1 VYRPARS
8 RSLNPSEIIRWS
20 LLAGLAVVGYLLIR
34 AWSADHTEVIPVSEQ
49 RAPLPST
56 ERFVEPAKPSK
67 GTGEPD
73 FPDSS
78 MVRRDRSETTSVTSS
93 IAEQLVHVVT
103 PLQHVWIDPVGGDIV
118 GLQLP
123 KYAVSLEQP
132 DVPLKLL
139 DRSEDSTY
147 VAQSGLLVRDG
158 PNGRNEGRR
167 EFRTDRYSY
176 RVREGQRPV
185 EVVLHYD
192 QDGVSI
198 RKIYRFR
205 PDEYLIDV
213 VYEIENRGTTD
224 FFGALWV
231 QLTRDGKKANTASAS
246 NWGPR
251 SFLGVAL
258 TTDETN
264 YEKMT
269 FEDLDDDV
277 LQESKEG
284 GWIAIIQRYF
294 LAAWVS
300 GVGQR
305 NQYFAQPTS
314 SGLYRAGFVGPEITI
329 PRNAVRT
336 FEAQLYAGPK
346 NQKKLGAIATHL
358 ERTLDYGWVWFL
370 SEPLFLFV
378 DWVFGLVGNWGLA
391 IILMTIVVKIGL
403 FPLMARSY
411 KSMAKM
417 RKVAPQLKRLQ
428 ERYADDKQKLSQEMM
443 GLYKKEGANPLG
455 GCLPMLLQM
464 PVFFALYWVLYESV
478 ELRHAPFI
486 GWIVDLSAKDP
497 LFVLPILMGASQYGM
512 QMMNPPMPDPMQQ
525 QMMKIMP
532 LFFCVIM
539 AFFPAGLVLYW
550 VVNNLFSF
558 AQQFY
563 AHRKYGTPG
572 GAPA

>member
-1 VYRPARS
+1 M
-8 RSLNPSEIIRWS
+8 

-34 AWSADHTEVIPVSEQ
+34 AWSADHPQVVPVSEQ
-49 RAPLPST
+49 RAPLPDT
-56 ERFVEPAKPSK
+56 ERFVVPEMPSK
-67 GTGEPD
+67 DEGD
-73 FPDSS
+73 RDIPDSS
-78 MVRRDRSETTSVTSS
+78 LVRSDRSVTTTATTS
-93 IAEQLVHVVT
+93 IPERLIHVVT
-103 PLQHVWIDPVGGDIV
+103 PLQHVWIDPVGGDIA

-123 KYAVSLEQP
+123 KFAVSLEQP

-147 VAQSGLLVRDG
+147 VAQSGLLGRDG
-158 PNGRNEGRR
+158 PDGRNEGRPK
-167 EFRTDRYSY
+167 FRTDRYSY
-176 RVREGQRPV
+176 VLREGQRPI
-185 EVVLHYD
+185 EVVLHHD
-192 QDGVSI
+192 QGGVSI

-213 VYEIENRGTTD
+213 VYEIDNRSND
-224 FFGALWV
+224 EFVSALWV
-231 QLTRDGKKANTASAS
+231 QLKRDGKRANTQTAS

-264 YEKMT
+264 YEKRD
-269 FEDLDDDV
+269 FEDLDDER
-277 LQESKEG
+277 LRENKEG

-300 GVGQR
+300 QTDKQNR
-305 NQYFAQPTS
+305 YFAEPMG
-314 SGLYRAGFVGPEITI
+314 SGMYRAGFVGPEIGI
-329 PRNAVRT
+329 APNAFGT
-336 FEAQLYAGPK
+336 YEAQLYAGPK
-346 NQKKLGAIATHL
+346 NQRKLGAIATHL
-358 ERTLDYGWVWFL
+358 DRTLDYGWLWFL

-378 DWVFGLVGNWGLA
+378 DWIFGLVGNWGLA
-391 IILMTIVVKIGL
+391 IILLTIVVKIAL

-455 GCLPMLLQM
+455 GCLPMLMQM

-486 GWIVDLSAKDP
+486 GWINDLSAMDP

-525 QMMKIMP
+525 QMMRIMP

-563 AHRKYGTPG
+563 ATRKYGTARG
-572 GAPA
+572 SFGSSGTT

>member
-1 VYRPARS
+1 M
-8 RSLNPSEIIRWS
+8 NPSEIIRWS

-34 AWSADHTEVIPVSEQ
+34 AWTADHAEVMPLSEQ
-49 RAPLPST
+49 RAPLPNA
-56 ERFVEPAKPSK
+56 ERFVAPEIAPEDV
-67 GTGEPD
+67 GDTD
-73 FPDSS
+73 VPDSNLVS
-78 MVRRDRSETTSVTSS
+78 RDRSAPTAAAAL
-93 IAEQLVHVVT
+93 IAERLIHVET
-103 PLQHVWIDPVGGDIV
+103 PLQHVWIDPVGGDIA

-123 KYAVSLEQP
+123 KYGVSLEQP
-132 DVPLKLL
+132 EVPLTLL
-139 DRSEDSTY
+139 DRSMESTY
-147 VAQSGLLVRDG
+147 VAQSGLLGRDG
-158 PNGRNEGRR
+158 PDGRNEGRPK
-167 EFRTDRYSY
+167 FRTDRYSY
-176 RVREGQRPV
+176 VLREGQRPM
-185 EVVLHYD
+185 EVVLHYE
-192 QDGVSI
+192 QGETTI

-205 PDEYLIDV
+205 PDEYLIDL
-213 VYEIENRGTTD
+213 VYEIDNRSNDD
-224 FFGALWV
+224 FVSALWV
-231 QLTRDGKKANTASAS
+231 QLKRDGKTANTQTAS

-269 FEDLDDDV
+269 FEDLDDDS
-277 LQESKEG
+277 LRESKEG

-300 GVGQR
+300 QTDR
-305 NQYFAQPTS
+305 QNRYFAEPMG
-314 SGLYRAGFVGPEITI
+314 SGLYRAGFVGPELTI

-336 FEAQLYAGPK
+336 LEAQLYAGPK
-346 NQKKLGAIATHL
+346 NQKQLGSIATHL
-358 ERTLDYGWVWFL
+358 DRTLDYGWFWFL

-391 IILMTIVVKIGL
+391 IILLTIVVKLAL

-417 RKVAPQLKRLQ
+417 RMVAPQLKRLQ

-455 GCLPMLLQM
+455 GCLPMLMQM

-478 ELRHAPFI
+478 ELRHAPFFL
-486 GWIVDLSAKDP
+486 WIVDLSAMDP
-497 LFVLPILMGASQYGM
+497 YFVLPILMGASQYGM

-550 VVNNLFSF
+550 VVNNLFSV

-563 AHRKYGTPG
+563 NHRKYGTAAG
-572 GAPA
+572 SFGSSGRA

>member
-1 VYRPARS
+1 M
-8 RSLNPSEIIRWS
+8 NPSEIIRWV

-34 AWSADHTEVIPVSEQ
+34 AWSADHPQVVPVSEQ
-49 RAPLPST
+49 RAPLPDT
-56 ERFVEPAKPSK
+56 ERFVVPEMPSK
-67 GTGEPD
+67 DEGDTD
-73 FPDSS
+73 IPDSS
-78 MVRRDRSETTSVTSS
+78 LVRSDRSVTTTATTS
-93 IAEQLVHVVT
+93 IPEQLIHVVT
-103 PLQHVWIDPVGGDIV
+103 PLQHVWIDPVGGDIA

-123 KYAVSLEQP
+123 KFAVSLEQP

-147 VAQSGLLVRDG
+147 VAQSGLLGRDG
-158 PNGRNEGRR
+158 PDGRNEGRPK
-167 EFRTDRYSY
+167 FRTDRYSY
-176 RVREGQRPV
+176 VLREGQRPI
-185 EVVLHYD
+185 EVVLHHD
-192 QDGVSI
+192 QGGVSI

-213 VYEIENRGTTD
+213 VYEIDNRSND
-224 FFGALWV
+224 EFVSALWV
-231 QLTRDGKKANTASAS
+231 QLKRDGKRANTQTAS

-264 YEKMT
+264 YEKQD
-269 FEDLDDDV
+269 FEDLDDER
-277 LQESKEG
+277 LRENKEG

-300 GVGQR
+300 PTDKQNR
-305 NQYFAQPTS
+305 YFAEPMG
-314 SGLYRAGFVGPEITI
+314 SGMYRAGFVGPEIGI
-329 PRNAVRT
+329 APNAFGT
-336 FEAQLYAGPK
+336 YEAQLYAGPK
-346 NQKKLGAIATHL
+346 NQRKLGAIATHL
-358 ERTLDYGWVWFL
+358 DRTLDYGWLWFL

-378 DWVFGLVGNWGLA
+378 DWIFGLVGNWGLA
-391 IILMTIVVKIGL
+391 IILLTIVVKIAL

-455 GCLPMLLQM
+455 GCLPMLMQM

-486 GWIVDLSAKDP
+486 GWINDLSAMDP

-525 QMMKIMP
+525 QMMRIMP

-563 AHRKYGTPG
+563 ATRKYGTARG
-572 GAPA
+572 SFGSSGTT

>member
-1 VYRPARS
+1 M
-8 RSLNPSEIIRWS
+8 NPSEIIRWV

-34 AWSADHTEVIPVSEQ
+34 AWSADHPQAVPVSEQ
-49 RAPLPST
+49 RAPLPDT
-56 ERFVEPAKPSK
+56 ERFVVPEMPSK
-67 GTGEPD
+67 DEGD
-73 FPDSS
+73 RDIPDSS
-78 MVRRDRSETTSVTSS
+78 LVRSDRSVTTTATTS
-93 IAEQLVHVVT
+93 IPERLIHVVT
-103 PLQHVWIDPVGGDIV
+103 PLQHVWIDPVGGDIA

-123 KYAVSLEQP
+123 KFAVSLEQP

-147 VAQSGLLVRDG
+147 VAQSGLLGRDG
-158 PNGRNEGRR
+158 PDGRNEGRPK
-167 EFRTDRYSY
+167 FRADRYSY
-176 RVREGQRPV
+176 VLREGQRPI
-185 EVVLHYD
+185 EVVLHHD
-192 QDGVSI
+192 QGGVSI

-213 VYEIENRGTTD
+213 VYEIDNRSND
-224 FFGALWV
+224 EFVSALWV
-231 QLTRDGKKANTASAS
+231 QLKRDGKRANTQTAS

-264 YEKMT
+264 YEKQD
-269 FEDLDDDV
+269 FEDLDDER
-277 LQESKEG
+277 LRENKEG

-300 GVGQR
+300 QTDKQNR
-305 NQYFAQPTS
+305 YFAEPMG
-314 SGLYRAGFVGPEITI
+314 SGMYRAGFVGPEIGI
-329 PRNAVRT
+329 APNAFGT
-336 FEAQLYAGPK
+336 YEAQLYAGPK
-346 NQKKLGAIATHL
+346 NQRKLGAIATHL
-358 ERTLDYGWVWFL
+358 DRTLDYGWLWFL

-378 DWVFGLVGNWGLA
+378 DWIFGLVGNWGLA
-391 IILMTIVVKIGL
+391 IILLTIVVKIAL

-455 GCLPMLLQM
+455 GCLPMLMQM

-486 GWIVDLSAKDP
+486 GWINDLSAMDP

-525 QMMKIMP
+525 QMMRIMP

-563 AHRKYGTPG
+563 ATRKYGTARG
-572 GAPA
+572 SFGSSGTT

>member
-1 VYRPARS
+1 
-8 RSLNPSEIIRWS
+8 
-20 LLAGLAVVGYLLIR
+20 
-34 AWSADHTEVIPVSEQ
+34 
-49 RAPLPST
+49 
-56 ERFVEPAKPSK
+56 
-67 GTGEPD
+67 
-73 FPDSS
+73 
-78 MVRRDRSETTSVTSS
+78 M
-93 IAEQLVHVVT
+93 
-103 PLQHVWIDPVGGDIV
+103 
-118 GLQLP
+118 
-123 KYAVSLEQP
+123 
-132 DVPLKLL
+132 
-139 DRSEDSTY
+139 
-147 VAQSGLLVRDG
+147 
-158 PNGRNEGRR
+158 
-167 EFRTDRYSY
+167 
-176 RVREGQRPV
+176 
-185 EVVLHYD
+185 EVVLHYE
-192 QDGVSI
+192 QGETTI

-205 PDEYLIDV
+205 PDEYLIDL
-213 VYEIENRGTTD
+213 VYEIDNRSNDD
-224 FFGALWV
+224 FVSALWV
-231 QLTRDGKKANTASAS
+231 QLKRDGKTANTQTAS

-269 FEDLDDDV
+269 FEDLDDDS
-277 LQESKEG
+277 LRESKEG

-300 GVGQR
+300 QTDR
-305 NQYFAQPTS
+305 QNRYFAEPMG

-336 FEAQLYAGPK
+336 LEAQLYAGPK
-346 NQKKLGAIATHL
+346 NQKQLGSIATHL
-358 ERTLDYGWVWFL
+358 DRTLDYGWFWFL

-391 IILMTIVVKIGL
+391 IILLTIVVKLAL

-417 RKVAPQLKRLQ
+417 RMVAPQLKRLQ

-455 GCLPMLLQM
+455 GCLPMLMQM

-478 ELRHAPFI
+478 ELRHAPFFL
-486 GWIVDLSAKDP
+486 WIVDLSAMDP
-497 LFVLPILMGASQYGM
+497 YFVLPILMGASQYGM

-550 VVNNLFSF
+550 VVNNLFSV

-563 AHRKYGTPG
+563 NHRKYGTAAG
-572 GAPA
+572 SFGSSGRA

>member
-1 VYRPARS
+1 M
-8 RSLNPSEIIRWS
+8 NPSEIIRWV

-34 AWSADHTEVIPVSEQ
+34 AWSADHPQVVPVSEQ
-49 RAPLPST
+49 RAPLPDT
-56 ERFVEPAKPSK
+56 ERFVVPEMPSK
-67 GTGEPD
+67 DEGDTD
-73 FPDSS
+73 IPDSS
-78 MVRRDRSETTSVTSS
+78 LVRSDRSVTTTATTS
-93 IAEQLVHVVT
+93 IPERLIHVVT
-103 PLQHVWIDPVGGDIV
+103 PLQHVWIDPVGGDIA

-123 KYAVSLEQP
+123 KFAVSLEQP

-147 VAQSGLLVRDG
+147 VAQSGLLGRDG
-158 PNGRNEGRR
+158 PDGRNEGRPK
-167 EFRTDRYSY
+167 FRTDRYSY
-176 RVREGQRPV
+176 VLREGQRPI
-185 EVVLHYD
+185 EVVLHHD
-192 QDGVSI
+192 QGGVSI

-213 VYEIENRGTTD
+213 VYEIDNRSND
-224 FFGALWV
+224 EFVSALWV
-231 QLTRDGKKANTASAS
+231 QLKRDGKRANTQTAS

-264 YEKMT
+264 YEKQD
-269 FEDLDDDV
+269 FEDLDDER
-277 LQESKEG
+277 LRENKEG

-300 GVGQR
+300 QTDKQNR
-305 NQYFAQPTS
+305 YFAEPMG
-314 SGLYRAGFVGPEITI
+314 SGMYRAGFVGPEIGI
-329 PRNAVRT
+329 APNAFGT
-336 FEAQLYAGPK
+336 YEAQLYAGPK
-346 NQKKLGAIATHL
+346 NQRKLGAIATHL
-358 ERTLDYGWVWFL
+358 DRTLDYGWLWFL

-378 DWVFGLVGNWGLA
+378 DWIFGLVGNWGLA
-391 IILMTIVVKIGL
+391 IILLTIVVKIAL

-417 RKVAPQLKRLQ
+417 RMVAPQLKRLQ

-455 GCLPMLLQM
+455 GCLPMLMQM

-478 ELRHAPFI
+478 ELRHAPFFL
-486 GWIVDLSAKDP
+486 WIVDLSAMDP
-497 LFVLPILMGASQYGM
+497 YFVLPILMGASQYGM

-550 VVNNLFSF
+550 VVNNLFSV

-563 AHRKYGTPG
+563 NHRKYGTAAG
-572 GAPA
+572 SFGSSGRA

>member
-1 VYRPARS
+1 M
-8 RSLNPSEIIRWS
+8 NPSEIIRWS
-20 LLAGLAVVGYLLIR
+20 LLAGLAVVGYLLIQ
-34 AWSADHTEVIPVSEQ
+34 AWTADNAEVIPVSEQ
-49 RAPLPST
+49 RAPLPNT
-56 ERFVEPAKPSK
+56 ERFVAPEITP
-67 GTGEPD
+67 GESSATDVPD
-73 FPDSS
+73 ASLVKS
-78 MVRRDRSETTSVTSS
+78 DRTVTTTTRTS
-93 IAEQLVHVVT
+93 IPEQLIEVET
-103 PLQHVWIDPVGGDIV
+103 PIQHVWIDPFGGDIA

-123 KYAVSLEQP
+123 QYAVSLEQP
-132 DVPLKLL
+132 DVPLILL
-139 DRSEDSTY
+139 DRSDDSTY
-147 VAQSGLLVRDG
+147 LAQSGLLGRDG
-158 PNGRNEGRR
+158 PDARNEGRPR
-167 EFRTDRYSY
+167 FQADRYSY
-176 RVREGQRPV
+176 VVREGQRPLDV
-185 EVVLHYD
+185 ALHYE

-198 RKIYRFR
+198 RKIYRFH

-213 VYEIENRGTTD
+213 IYEIDNRSNAD
-224 FFGALWV
+224 FVAALWV
-231 QLTRDGKKANTASAS
+231 QLKRDGGKASTQSAS

-269 FEDLDDDV
+269 FEDLDDDRLREIKV
-277 LQESKEG
+277 G

-300 GVGQR
+300 QVDQR
-305 NQYFAQPTS
+305 NQYFAEPMG
-314 SGLYRAGFVGPEITI
+314 SGLYRAGFVGPEVRIA
-329 PRNAVRT
+329 RNSIGT
-336 FEAQLYAGPK
+336 YEAQLYAGPK
-346 NQKKLGAIATHL
+346 DQKKLGVIAAHL
-358 ERTLDYGWVWFL
+358 DRALDYGWFWFL

-391 IILMTIVVKIGL
+391 IILLTIVVKIAL

-478 ELRHAPFI
+478 ELRHAPFAL
-486 GWIVDLSAKDP
+486 WIVDLSAMDP
-497 LFVLPILMGASQYGM
+497 YFVLPILMGASQYGM

-563 AHRKYGTPG
+563 ATRKYGTAG
-572 GAPA
+572 GSVGSSGTT

>member
-1 VYRPARS
+1 V
-8 RSLNPSEIIRWS
+8 

-34 AWSADHTEVIPVSEQ
+34 AWSADHPQVVPVSEQ
-49 RAPLPST
+49 RAPLPDT
-56 ERFVEPAKPSK
+56 ERFVVPEMSSK
-67 GTGEPD
+67 DEGD
-73 FPDSS
+73 RDIPDSS
-78 MVRRDRSETTSVTSS
+78 LVRSDRSVTTTATTS
-93 IAEQLVHVVT
+93 IPERLIHVVT
-103 PLQHVWIDPVGGDIV
+103 PLQHVWIDPVGGDIA

-123 KYAVSLEQP
+123 KFAVSLEQP

-147 VAQSGLLVRDG
+147 VAQSGLLGRDG
-158 PNGRNEGRR
+158 PDGRNEGRPK
-167 EFRTDRYSY
+167 FRTDRYSY
-176 RVREGQRPV
+176 VLREGQRPI
-185 EVVLHYD
+185 EVVLHHD
-192 QDGVSI
+192 QGGVSI

-213 VYEIENRGTTD
+213 VYEIDNRSND
-224 FFGALWV
+224 EFVSALWV
-231 QLTRDGKKANTASAS
+231 QLKRDGKRANTQTAS

-264 YEKMT
+264 YEKQD
-269 FEDLDDDV
+269 FEDLDDER
-277 LQESKEG
+277 LRENKEG

-300 GVGQR
+300 QTDKQNR
-305 NQYFAQPTS
+305 YFAEPMG
-314 SGLYRAGFVGPEITI
+314 SGMYRAGFVGPEIGI
-329 PRNAVRT
+329 APNAFGT
-336 FEAQLYAGPK
+336 YEAQLYAGPK
-346 NQKKLGAIATHL
+346 NQRKLGAIATHL
-358 ERTLDYGWVWFL
+358 DRTLDYGWLWFL

-378 DWVFGLVGNWGLA
+378 DWIFGLVGNWGLA
-391 IILMTIVVKIGL
+391 IILLTIVVKIAL

-455 GCLPMLLQM
+455 GCLPMLMQM

-486 GWIVDLSAKDP
+486 GWINDLSAMDP

-525 QMMKIMP
+525 QMMRIMP

-563 AHRKYGTPG
+563 ATRKYGTARG
-572 GAPA
+572 SFGSSGTT

>member
-1 VYRPARS
+1 M
-8 RSLNPSEIIRWS
+8 
-20 LLAGLAVVGYLLIR
+20 VGYLLIL
-34 AWSADHTEVIPVSEQ
+34 AWTADDAQVMPVSEQ
-49 RAPLPST
+49 RAPLTSA
-56 ERFVEPAKPSK
+56 ERFVEPAKPSE
-67 GTGEPD
+67 GAGDTN

-78 MVRRDRSETTSVTSS
+78 LVRRDRSETTIVTSS
-93 IAEQLVHVVT
+93 IAEQLIHVVT
-103 PLQHVWIDPVGGDIV
+103 PIQHVWIDPVGGDIV
-118 GLQLP
+118 GLHLP

-139 DRSEDSTY
+139 DRSEGSTY

-158 PNGRNEGRR
+158 PDGRNEGRR
-167 EFRTDRYSY
+167 KFQADRYSY
-176 RVREGQRPV
+176 VVREGRRPI

-198 RKIYRFR
+198 RKIFRFR

-213 VYEIENRGTTD
+213 VYEIENRSTTD

-231 QLTRDGKKANTASAS
+231 QLTRDDNKANTASAS
-246 NWGPR
+246 NLGPR

-258 TTDETN
+258 TTDEKN

-269 FEDLDDDV
+269 FEDLDDDR

-300 GVGQR
+300 QVGQR
-305 NQYFAQPTS
+305 NEYFAQPTS

-346 NQKKLGAIATHL
+346 NQKKLGSIATHL
-358 ERTLDYGWVWFL
+358 DRTLDYGWFWFL
-370 SEPLFLFV
+370 SEPLFVFV

-391 IILMTIVVKIGL
+391 IILLTIGVKIAL

-455 GCLPMLLQM
+455 GCLPMLMQM

-478 ELRHAPFI
+478 ELRHAPFV
-486 GWIVDLSAKDP
+486 GWIVDLSAMDP
-497 LFVLPILMGASQYGM
+497 YFVLPILMGASQYGM

-525 QMMKIMP
+525 QMMRIMP

-563 AHRKYGTPG
+563 ATRKYGSGTG
-572 GAPA
+572 SFGSSGRT

>member
-1 VYRPARS
+1 M
-8 RSLNPSEIIRWS
+8 

-34 AWSADHTEVIPVSEQ
+34 AWSADHPQVVPVSEQ
-49 RAPLPST
+49 RAPLPDT
-56 ERFVEPAKPSK
+56 ERFVVPEMSSK
-67 GTGEPD
+67 DEGD
-73 FPDSS
+73 RDIPDSS
-78 MVRRDRSETTSVTSS
+78 LVRSDRSVTTTATTS
-93 IAEQLVHVVT
+93 IPERLIHVVT
-103 PLQHVWIDPVGGDIV
+103 PLQHVWIDPVGGDIA

-123 KYAVSLEQP
+123 KFAVSLEQP

-147 VAQSGLLVRDG
+147 VAQSGLLGRDG
-158 PNGRNEGRR
+158 PDGRNEGRPK
-167 EFRTDRYSY
+167 FRTDRYSY
-176 RVREGQRPV
+176 VLREGQRPI
-185 EVVLHYD
+185 EVVLHHD
-192 QDGVSI
+192 QGGVSI

-213 VYEIENRGTTD
+213 VYEIDNRSND
-224 FFGALWV
+224 EFVSALWV
-231 QLTRDGKKANTASAS
+231 QLKRDGKRANTQTAS

-264 YEKMT
+264 YEKQD
-269 FEDLDDDV
+269 FEDLDDER
-277 LQESKEG
+277 LRENKEG

-300 GVGQR
+300 QTDKQNR
-305 NQYFAQPTS
+305 YFAEPMG
-314 SGLYRAGFVGPEITI
+314 SGMYRAGFVGPEIGI
-329 PRNAVRT
+329 APNAFGT
-336 FEAQLYAGPK
+336 YEAQLYAGPK
-346 NQKKLGAIATHL
+346 NQRKLGAIATHL
-358 ERTLDYGWVWFL
+358 DRTLDYGWLWFL

-378 DWVFGLVGNWGLA
+378 DWIFGLVGNWGLA
-391 IILMTIVVKIGL
+391 IILLTIVVKIAL

-455 GCLPMLLQM
+455 GCLPMLMQM

-486 GWIVDLSAKDP
+486 GWINDLSAMDP

-525 QMMKIMP
+525 QMMRIMP

-563 AHRKYGTPG
+563 ATRKYGTARG
-572 GAPA
+572 SFGSSGTT

>member
-1 VYRPARS
+1 M
-8 RSLNPSEIIRWS
+8 NPSEIIRWV

-34 AWSADHTEVIPVSEQ
+34 AWSADHPQVVPVSEQ
-49 RAPLPST
+49 RAPLPDT
-56 ERFVEPAKPSK
+56 ERFVVPEMPSK
-67 GTGEPD
+67 DEGDGD
-73 FPDSS
+73 IPDSS
-78 MVRRDRSETTSVTSS
+78 LVRSDRSVTTTATTS
-93 IAEQLVHVVT
+93 IPERLIHVVT
-103 PLQHVWIDPVGGDIV
+103 PLQHVWIDPVGGDIA

-123 KYAVSLEQP
+123 KFAVSLEQP

-147 VAQSGLLVRDG
+147 VAQSGLLGRDG
-158 PNGRNEGRR
+158 PDGRNEGRPK
-167 EFRTDRYSY
+167 FRTDRYSY
-176 RVREGQRPV
+176 VLREGQRPI
-185 EVVLHYD
+185 EVVLHHD
-192 QDGVSI
+192 QGGVSI

-213 VYEIENRGTTD
+213 VYEIDNRSND
-224 FFGALWV
+224 EFVSALWV
-231 QLTRDGKKANTASAS
+231 QLKRDGKRANTQTAS

-264 YEKMT
+264 YEKQD
-269 FEDLDDDV
+269 FEDLDDER
-277 LQESKEG
+277 LRENKEG

-300 GVGQR
+300 QTDKQNR
-305 NQYFAQPTS
+305 YFAEPMG
-314 SGLYRAGFVGPEITI
+314 SGMYRAGFVGPEIGI
-329 PRNAVRT
+329 APNAFGT
-336 FEAQLYAGPK
+336 YEAQLYAGPK
-346 NQKKLGAIATHL
+346 NQRKLGAIATHL
-358 ERTLDYGWVWFL
+358 DRTLDYGWLWFL

-378 DWVFGLVGNWGLA
+378 DWIFGLVGNWGLA
-391 IILMTIVVKIGL
+391 IILLTIVVKIAL

-455 GCLPMLLQM
+455 GCLPMLMQM

-486 GWIVDLSAKDP
+486 GWINDLSAMDP

-525 QMMKIMP
+525 QMMRIMP

-563 AHRKYGTPG
+563 ATRKYGTARG
-572 GAPA
+572 SFGSSGTT

>member
-1 VYRPARS
+1 
-8 RSLNPSEIIRWS
+8 
-20 LLAGLAVVGYLLIR
+20 
-34 AWSADHTEVIPVSEQ
+34 
-49 RAPLPST
+49 
-56 ERFVEPAKPSK
+56 
-67 GTGEPD
+67 
-73 FPDSS
+73 
-78 MVRRDRSETTSVTSS
+78 
-93 IAEQLVHVVT
+93 
-103 PLQHVWIDPVGGDIV
+103 V

-167 EFRTDRYSY
+167 EFRTDRDSY

-300 GVGQR
+300 EVGQR

-378 DWVFGLVGNWGLA
+378 DWVFGLVGNWGIA

>member
-1 VYRPARS
+1 
-8 RSLNPSEIIRWS
+8 
-20 LLAGLAVVGYLLIR
+20 
-34 AWSADHTEVIPVSEQ
+34 VSE
-49 RAPLPST
+49 
-56 ERFVEPAKPSK
+56 
-67 GTGEPD
+67 
-73 FPDSS
+73 
-78 MVRRDRSETTSVTSS
+78 
-93 IAEQLVHVVT
+93 
-103 PLQHVWIDPVGGDIV
+103 
-118 GLQLP
+118 
-123 KYAVSLEQP
+123 
-132 DVPLKLL
+132 
-139 DRSEDSTY
+139 
-147 VAQSGLLVRDG
+147 
-158 PNGRNEGRR
+158 
-167 EFRTDRYSY
+167 
-176 RVREGQRPV
+176 
-185 EVVLHYD
+185 
-192 QDGVSI
+192 
-198 RKIYRFR
+198 
-205 PDEYLIDV
+205 
-213 VYEIENRGTTD
+213 
-224 FFGALWV
+224 
-231 QLTRDGKKANTASAS
+231 
-246 NWGPR
+246 
-251 SFLGVAL
+251 
-258 TTDETN
+258 
-264 YEKMT
+264 
-269 FEDLDDDV
+269 
-277 LQESKEG
+277 
-284 GWIAIIQRYF
+284 
-294 LAAWVS
+294 
-300 GVGQR
+300 VGQR

-378 DWVFGLVGNWGLA
+378 DWVFGLVGNWGIA

>member
-1 VYRPARS
+1 M
-8 RSLNPSEIIRWS
+8 

-34 AWSADHTEVIPVSEQ
+34 AWSADHPQVVPVSEQ
-49 RAPLPST
+49 RAPLPDT
-56 ERFVEPAKPSK
+56 ERFVVPEMPSK
-67 GTGEPD
+67 DEGDTD
-73 FPDSS
+73 IPDSS
-78 MVRRDRSETTSVTSS
+78 LVRSDRSVTTTATTS
-93 IAEQLVHVVT
+93 IPERLIHVVT
-103 PLQHVWIDPVGGDIV
+103 PLQHVWIDPVGGDIA

-123 KYAVSLEQP
+123 KFAVSLEQP

-147 VAQSGLLVRDG
+147 VAQSGLLGRDG
-158 PNGRNEGRR
+158 PDGRNEGRPK
-167 EFRTDRYSY
+167 FRTDRYSY
-176 RVREGQRPV
+176 VLREGQRPI
-185 EVVLHYD
+185 EVVLHHD
-192 QDGVSI
+192 QGGVSI

-213 VYEIENRGTTD
+213 VYEIDNRSND
-224 FFGALWV
+224 EFVSALWV
-231 QLTRDGKKANTASAS
+231 QLKRDGKRANTQTAS

-264 YEKMT
+264 YEKQD
-269 FEDLDDDV
+269 FEDLDDER
-277 LQESKEG
+277 LRENKEG

-300 GVGQR
+300 QTDKQNR
-305 NQYFAQPTS
+305 YFAEPMG
-314 SGLYRAGFVGPEITI
+314 SGMYRAGFVGPEIGI
-329 PRNAVRT
+329 APNAFGT
-336 FEAQLYAGPK
+336 YEAQLYAGPK
-346 NQKKLGAIATHL
+346 NQRKLGAIATHL
-358 ERTLDYGWVWFL
+358 DRTLDYGWLWFL

-378 DWVFGLVGNWGLA
+378 DWIFGLVGNWGLA
-391 IILMTIVVKIGL
+391 IILLTIVVKIAL

-455 GCLPMLLQM
+455 GCLPMLMQM

-486 GWIVDLSAKDP
+486 GWINDLSAMDP

-525 QMMKIMP
+525 QMMRIMP

-563 AHRKYGTPG
+563 ATRKYGTARG
-572 GAPA
+572 SFGSSGTT

>member
-1 VYRPARS
+1 M
-8 RSLNPSEIIRWS
+8 

-34 AWSADHTEVIPVSEQ
+34 AWSADHPQVVPVSEQ
-49 RAPLPST
+49 RAPLPDT
-56 ERFVEPAKPSK
+56 ERFVVPEMPSK
-67 GTGEPD
+67 DEGDTD
-73 FPDSS
+73 IPDSS
-78 MVRRDRSETTSVTSS
+78 LVRSDRSVTTTATTS
-93 IAEQLVHVVT
+93 IPERLIHVVT
-103 PLQHVWIDPVGGDIV
+103 PLQHVWIDPVGGDIA

-123 KYAVSLEQP
+123 KFAVSLEQP

-147 VAQSGLLVRDG
+147 VAQSGLLGRDG
-158 PNGRNEGRR
+158 PDGRNEGRPK
-167 EFRTDRYSY
+167 FRTDRYSY
-176 RVREGQRPV
+176 VLREGQRPI
-185 EVVLHYD
+185 EVVLHHD
-192 QDGVSI
+192 QGGVSI

-213 VYEIENRGTTD
+213 VYEIDNRSND
-224 FFGALWV
+224 EFVSALWV
-231 QLTRDGKKANTASAS
+231 QLKRDGKRANTQTAS

-264 YEKMT
+264 YEKQD
-269 FEDLDDDV
+269 FEDLDDER
-277 LQESKEG
+277 LRENKEG

-300 GVGQR
+300 QTDKQNR
-305 NQYFAQPTS
+305 YFAEPMG
-314 SGLYRAGFVGPEITI
+314 SGMYRAGFVGPEIGI
-329 PRNAVRT
+329 APNAFGT
-336 FEAQLYAGPK
+336 YEAQLYAGPK
-346 NQKKLGAIATHL
+346 NQRKLGAIATHL
-358 ERTLDYGWVWFL
+358 DRTLDYGWLWFL

-378 DWVFGLVGNWGLA
+378 DWIFGLVGNWGLA
-391 IILMTIVVKIGL
+391 IILLTIVVKIAL

-455 GCLPMLLQM
+455 GCLPMLMQM

-486 GWIVDLSAKDP
+486 GWINDLSAMDP

-525 QMMKIMP
+525 QMMRIMP

-563 AHRKYGTPG
+563 ATRKYGTATG
-572 GAPA
+572 SFGSSGTT

>member
-1 VYRPARS
+1 M
-8 RSLNPSEIIRWS
+8 NPSEIIRWV

-34 AWSADHTEVIPVSEQ
+34 AWSADHPQVVPVSEQ
-49 RAPLPST
+49 RAPLPDT
-56 ERFVEPAKPSK
+56 ERFVVPEMPSK
-67 GTGEPD
+67 DEGDTD
-73 FPDSS
+73 IPDSS
-78 MVRRDRSETTSVTSS
+78 LVRSDRSVTTTATTS
-93 IAEQLVHVVT
+93 IPERLIHVVT
-103 PLQHVWIDPVGGDIV
+103 PLQHVWIDPVGGDIA

-123 KYAVSLEQP
+123 KFAVSLEQP

-147 VAQSGLLVRDG
+147 VAQSGLLGRDG
-158 PNGRNEGRR
+158 PDGRNEGRPK
-167 EFRTDRYSY
+167 FRTDRYSY
-176 RVREGQRPV
+176 VLREGQRPI
-185 EVVLHYD
+185 EVVLHHD
-192 QDGVSI
+192 QGGVSI

-213 VYEIENRGTTD
+213 VYEIDNRSND
-224 FFGALWV
+224 EFVSALWV
-231 QLTRDGKKANTASAS
+231 QLKRDGKRANTQTAS

-264 YEKMT
+264 YEKRD
-269 FEDLDDDV
+269 FEDLDDER
-277 LQESKEG
+277 LRENKEG

-300 GVGQR
+300 QTDKQNR
-305 NQYFAQPTS
+305 YFAEPMG
-314 SGLYRAGFVGPEITI
+314 SGMYRAGFVGPEIGI
-329 PRNAVRT
+329 AANAFGT
-336 FEAQLYAGPK
+336 YEAQLYAGPK
-346 NQKKLGAIATHL
+346 NQRKLGAIATHL
-358 ERTLDYGWVWFL
+358 DRTLDYGWLWFL

-378 DWVFGLVGNWGLA
+378 DWIFGLVGNWGLA
-391 IILMTIVVKIGL
+391 IILLTIVVKIAL

-455 GCLPMLLQM
+455 GCLPMLMQM

-486 GWIVDLSAKDP
+486 GWINDLSAMDP

-525 QMMKIMP
+525 QMMRIMP

-550 VVNNLFSF
+550 VGNNLFSF

-563 AHRKYGTPG
+563 ATRKYGTARG
-572 GAPA
+572 SFGSSGTT

>member
-1 VYRPARS
+1 M
-8 RSLNPSEIIRWS
+8 NPSEIIRWV

-34 AWSADHTEVIPVSEQ
+34 AWSADHPQVVPVSEQ
-49 RAPLPST
+49 RAPLPDT
-56 ERFVEPAKPSK
+56 ERFVVPEMPSK
-67 GTGEPD
+67 DEGDTD
-73 FPDSS
+73 IPDSS
-78 MVRRDRSETTSVTSS
+78 LVRSDRPVTTTATTS
-93 IAEQLVHVVT
+93 IPERLIHVVT
-103 PLQHVWIDPVGGDIV
+103 PLQHVWIDPVGGDIA

-123 KYAVSLEQP
+123 KFAVSLEQP

-147 VAQSGLLVRDG
+147 VAQSGLLGRDG
-158 PNGRNEGRR
+158 PDGRNEGRPK
-167 EFRTDRYSY
+167 FRTDRYSY
-176 RVREGQRPV
+176 VLREGQRPI
-185 EVVLHYD
+185 EVVLHHD
-192 QDGVSI
+192 QGGVSI

-205 PDEYLIDV
+205 PDEYLIEV
-213 VYEIENRGTTD
+213 VYEIDNRSND
-224 FFGALWV
+224 EFVSALWV
-231 QLTRDGKKANTASAS
+231 QLKRDGKRANTQTAS

-264 YEKMT
+264 YEKQD
-269 FEDLDDDV
+269 FEDLDDER
-277 LQESKEG
+277 LRENKEG

-300 GVGQR
+300 QTDKQNR
-305 NQYFAQPTS
+305 YFAEPMG
-314 SGLYRAGFVGPEITI
+314 SGMYRAGFVGPEIGI
-329 PRNAVRT
+329 APNAFGT
-336 FEAQLYAGPK
+336 YEAQLYAGPK
-346 NQKKLGAIATHL
+346 NQRKLGAIATHL
-358 ERTLDYGWVWFL
+358 DRTLDYGWLWFL

-378 DWVFGLVGNWGLA
+378 DWIFGLVGNWGLA
-391 IILMTIVVKIGL
+391 IILLTIVVKIAL

-455 GCLPMLLQM
+455 GCLPMLMQM

-486 GWIVDLSAKDP
+486 GWINDLSAMDP

-525 QMMKIMP
+525 QMMRIMP

-563 AHRKYGTPG
+563 ATRKYGTARG
-572 GAPA
+572 SFGSSGTT

>member
-1 VYRPARS
+1 M
-8 RSLNPSEIIRWS
+8 NPSEIIRWV

-34 AWSADHTEVIPVSEQ
+34 AWSADHPQVVPVSEQ
-49 RAPLPST
+49 RAPLPDT
-56 ERFVEPAKPSK
+56 ERFVVPEMPSK
-67 GTGEPD
+67 DEGDTD
-73 FPDSS
+73 IPDSS
-78 MVRRDRSETTSVTSS
+78 LVRSDRSVTTTATTS
-93 IAEQLVHVVT
+93 IPERLIHVVT
-103 PLQHVWIDPVGGDIV
+103 PLQHVWIDPVGGDIA

-123 KYAVSLEQP
+123 KFAVSLEQP

-147 VAQSGLLVRDG
+147 VAQSGLLGRDG
-158 PNGRNEGRR
+158 PDGRNEGRPK
-167 EFRTDRYSY
+167 FRTDRYSY
-176 RVREGQRPV
+176 VLREGQRPI
-185 EVVLHYD
+185 EVVLHHD
-192 QDGVSI
+192 QGGVSI

-205 PDEYLIDV
+205 PDEYLIEV
-213 VYEIENRGTTD
+213 VYEIDNRSND
-224 FFGALWV
+224 EFVSALWV
-231 QLTRDGKKANTASAS
+231 QLKRDGKRANTQTAS

-264 YEKMT
+264 YEKQD
-269 FEDLDDDV
+269 FEDLDDER
-277 LQESKEG
+277 LRENKEG

-300 GVGQR
+300 QTDKQNR
-305 NQYFAQPTS
+305 YFAEPMG
-314 SGLYRAGFVGPEITI
+314 SGMYRAGFVGPEIEI
-329 PRNAVRT
+329 APNAFGT
-336 FEAQLYAGPK
+336 YEAQLYAGPK
-346 NQKKLGAIATHL
+346 NQRKLGAIATHL
-358 ERTLDYGWVWFL
+358 DRTLDYGWLWFL

-378 DWVFGLVGNWGLA
+378 DWIFGLVGNWGLA
-391 IILMTIVVKIGL
+391 IILLTIVVKIAL

-455 GCLPMLLQM
+455 GCLPMLMQM

-486 GWIVDLSAKDP
+486 GWINDLSAMDP

-525 QMMKIMP
+525 QMMRIMP

-563 AHRKYGTPG
+563 ATRKYGTARG
-572 GAPA
+572 SFGSSGTT

>member
-1 VYRPARS
+1 V
-8 RSLNPSEIIRWS
+8 

-34 AWSADHTEVIPVSEQ
+34 AWSADHPQVVPVSEQ
-49 RAPLPST
+49 RAPLPDT
-56 ERFVEPAKPSK
+56 ERFVVPEMPSK
-67 GTGEPD
+67 DEGD
-73 FPDSS
+73 RDIPDSS
-78 MVRRDRSETTSVTSS
+78 LVRSDRSVTTTATTS
-93 IAEQLVHVVT
+93 IPERLIHVVT
-103 PLQHVWIDPVGGDIV
+103 PLQHVWIDPVGGDIA

-123 KYAVSLEQP
+123 KFAVSLEQP

-147 VAQSGLLVRDG
+147 VAQSGLLGRDG
-158 PNGRNEGRR
+158 PDGRNEGRPK
-167 EFRTDRYSY
+167 FRTDRYSY
-176 RVREGQRPV
+176 VLREGQRPI
-185 EVVLHYD
+185 EVVLHHD
-192 QDGVSI
+192 QGGVSI

-213 VYEIENRGTTD
+213 VYEIDNRSND
-224 FFGALWV
+224 EFVSALWV
-231 QLTRDGKKANTASAS
+231 QLKRDGKRANTQTAS

-264 YEKMT
+264 YEKQD
-269 FEDLDDDV
+269 FEDLDDER
-277 LQESKEG
+277 LRENKEG

-300 GVGQR
+300 QTDKQNR
-305 NQYFAQPTS
+305 YFAEPMG
-314 SGLYRAGFVGPEITI
+314 SGMYRAGFVGPEIGI
-329 PRNAVRT
+329 APNAFGT
-336 FEAQLYAGPK
+336 YEAQLYAGPK
-346 NQKKLGAIATHL
+346 NQRKLGAIATHL
-358 ERTLDYGWVWFL
+358 DRTLDYGWLWFL

-378 DWVFGLVGNWGLA
+378 DWIFGLVGNWGLA
-391 IILMTIVVKIGL
+391 IILLTIVVKIAL

-455 GCLPMLLQM
+455 GCLPMLMQM

-486 GWIVDLSAKDP
+486 GWINDLSAMDP

-525 QMMKIMP
+525 QMMRIMP

-563 AHRKYGTPG
+563 ATRKYGTARG
-572 GAPA
+572 SFGSSGTT

>member
-1 VYRPARS
+1 
-8 RSLNPSEIIRWS
+8 LNPSEIIRWV

-34 AWSADHTEVIPVSEQ
+34 AWSADHPQVVPVSEQ
-49 RAPLPST
+49 RAPLPDT
-56 ERFVEPAKPSK
+56 ERFVVPEMPSK
-67 GTGEPD
+67 DEGDTD
-73 FPDSS
+73 IPDSS
-78 MVRRDRSETTSVTSS
+78 LVRSDRSVTTTATTS
-93 IAEQLVHVVT
+93 IPERLIHVVT
-103 PLQHVWIDPVGGDIV
+103 PLQHVWIDPVGGDIA

-123 KYAVSLEQP
+123 KFAVSLEQP

-147 VAQSGLLVRDG
+147 VAQSGLLGRDG
-158 PNGRNEGRR
+158 PDGRNEGRPK
-167 EFRTDRYSY
+167 FRTDRYSY
-176 RVREGQRPV
+176 VLREGQRPI
-185 EVVLHYD
+185 EVVLHHD
-192 QDGVSI
+192 QGGVSI

-213 VYEIENRGTTD
+213 VYEIDNRSND
-224 FFGALWV
+224 EFVSALWV
-231 QLTRDGKKANTASAS
+231 QLKRDGKRANTQTAS

-264 YEKMT
+264 YEKQD
-269 FEDLDDDV
+269 FEDLDDER
-277 LQESKEG
+277 LRENKEG

-300 GVGQR
+300 QTDKQNR
-305 NQYFAQPTS
+305 YFAEPMG
-314 SGLYRAGFVGPEITI
+314 SGMYRAGFVGPEIGI
-329 PRNAVRT
+329 APNAFGT
-336 FEAQLYAGPK
+336 YEAQLYAGPK
-346 NQKKLGAIATHL
+346 NQRKLGAIATHL
-358 ERTLDYGWVWFL
+358 DRTLDYGWLWFL

-378 DWVFGLVGNWGLA
+378 DWIFGLVGNWGLA
-391 IILMTIVVKIGL
+391 IILLTIVVKIAL

-455 GCLPMLLQM
+455 GCLPMLMQM

-486 GWIVDLSAKDP
+486 GWINDLSAMDP

-525 QMMKIMP
+525 QMMRIMP

-563 AHRKYGTPG
+563 ATRKYGTARG
-572 GAPA
+572 SFGSSGTT

>member
-1 VYRPARS
+1 
-8 RSLNPSEIIRWS
+8 
-20 LLAGLAVVGYLLIR
+20 
-34 AWSADHTEVIPVSEQ
+34 
-49 RAPLPST
+49 
-56 ERFVEPAKPSK
+56 
-67 GTGEPD
+67 
-73 FPDSS
+73 
-78 MVRRDRSETTSVTSS
+78 M
-93 IAEQLVHVVT
+93 
-103 PLQHVWIDPVGGDIV
+103 
-118 GLQLP
+118 QLP
-123 KYAVSLEQP
+123 QYAVSLDQP

-139 DRSEDSTY
+139 DRSDDSTY
-147 VAQSGLLVRDG
+147 LAQSGLLGRDG
-158 PNGRNEGRR
+158 PDARSEGRPR
-167 EFRTDRYSY
+167 YQADRYSY
-176 RVREGQRPV
+176 VVREGQRPMDV
-185 EVVLHYD
+185 ALHYE

-213 VYEIENRGTTD
+213 VYEIENRGSED
-224 FFGALWV
+224 FVAALWV
-231 QLTRDGKKANTASAS
+231 QLKRDGGKASTQSAS

-269 FEDLDDDV
+269 FEDLDDDRLREIKV
-277 LQESKEG
+277 G

-300 GVGQR
+300 QVDQR
-305 NQYFAQPTS
+305 NQYFAEPMG
-314 SGLYRAGFVGPEITI
+314 SGLYRAGFVGPEVRIA
-329 PRNAVRT
+329 RNST
-336 FEAQLYAGPK
+336 GTYEAQLYAGPK
-346 NQKKLGAIATHL
+346 DQKKLGLIAAHL
-358 ERTLDYGWVWFL
+358 DRALDYGWFWFL

-391 IILMTIVVKIGL
+391 IILLTIVVKIAL

-478 ELRHAPFI
+478 ELRHAPFAL
-486 GWIVDLSAKDP
+486 WIVDLSAMDP
-497 LFVLPILMGASQYGM
+497 YFVLPILMGASQYGM

-563 AHRKYGTPG
+563 ATRKYGTPG
-572 GAPA
+572 GSLASGG

>member
-1 VYRPARS
+1 M
-8 RSLNPSEIIRWS
+8 

-34 AWSADHTEVIPVSEQ
+34 AWSADHPQVVPVSEQ
-49 RAPLPST
+49 RAPLPDT
-56 ERFVEPAKPSK
+56 ERFVVPEMPSK
-67 GTGEPD
+67 DEGD
-73 FPDSS
+73 RDIPDSS
-78 MVRRDRSETTSVTSS
+78 LVRSDRSVTTTATTS
-93 IAEQLVHVVT
+93 IPERLIHVVT
-103 PLQHVWIDPVGGDIV
+103 PLQHVWIDPVGGDIA

-123 KYAVSLEQP
+123 KFAVSLEQP

-147 VAQSGLLVRDG
+147 VAQSGLLGRDG
-158 PNGRNEGRR
+158 PDGRNEGRPK
-167 EFRTDRYSY
+167 FRTDRYSY
-176 RVREGQRPV
+176 VLREGQRPI
-185 EVVLHYD
+185 EVVLHHD
-192 QDGVSI
+192 QGGVSI

-213 VYEIENRGTTD
+213 VYEIDNRSND
-224 FFGALWV
+224 EFVSALWV
-231 QLTRDGKKANTASAS
+231 QLKRDGKRANTQTAS

-264 YEKMT
+264 YEKQD
-269 FEDLDDDV
+269 FEDLDDER
-277 LQESKEG
+277 LRENKEG

-300 GVGQR
+300 QTDKQNR
-305 NQYFAQPTS
+305 YFAEPMG
-314 SGLYRAGFVGPEITI
+314 SGMYRAGFVGPEIGI
-329 PRNAVRT
+329 APNAFGT
-336 FEAQLYAGPK
+336 YEAQLYAGPK
-346 NQKKLGAIATHL
+346 NQRKLGAIATHL
-358 ERTLDYGWVWFL
+358 DRTLDYGWLWFL

-378 DWVFGLVGNWGLA
+378 DWIFGLVGNWGLA
-391 IILMTIVVKIGL
+391 IILLTIVVKIAL

-455 GCLPMLLQM
+455 GCLPMLMQM

-486 GWIVDLSAKDP
+486 GWINDLSAMDP

-525 QMMKIMP
+525 QMMRIMP

-563 AHRKYGTPG
+563 ATRKYGTARG
-572 GAPA
+572 SFGSSGTT

>member
-1 VYRPARS
+1 M
-8 RSLNPSEIIRWS
+8 NPSEIIRWV

-34 AWSADHTEVIPVSEQ
+34 AWSADHPQVVPVSEQ
-49 RAPLPST
+49 RAPLPDT
-56 ERFVEPAKPSK
+56 ERFVVPEMPSK
-67 GTGEPD
+67 DEGD
-73 FPDSS
+73 RDIPDSS
-78 MVRRDRSETTSVTSS
+78 LVRSDRSVTTTATTS
-93 IAEQLVHVVT
+93 IPERLIHVVT
-103 PLQHVWIDPVGGDIV
+103 PLQHVWIDPVGGDIA

-123 KYAVSLEQP
+123 KFAVSLEQP

-147 VAQSGLLVRDG
+147 VAQSGLLGRDG
-158 PNGRNEGRR
+158 PDGRNEGRPK
-167 EFRTDRYSY
+167 FRTDRYSY
-176 RVREGQRPV
+176 VLREGQRPI
-185 EVVLHYD
+185 EVVLHHD
-192 QDGVSI
+192 QGGVSI

-213 VYEIENRGTTD
+213 VYEIDNRSND
-224 FFGALWV
+224 EFVSALWV
-231 QLTRDGKKANTASAS
+231 QLKRDGKRANTQTAS

-264 YEKMT
+264 YEKQD
-269 FEDLDDDV
+269 FEDLDDER
-277 LQESKEG
+277 LRENKEG

-300 GVGQR
+300 QTDKQNR
-305 NQYFAQPTS
+305 YFAEPMG
-314 SGLYRAGFVGPEITI
+314 SGMYRAGFVGPEIGI
-329 PRNAVRT
+329 APNAFGT
-336 FEAQLYAGPK
+336 YEAQLYAGPK
-346 NQKKLGAIATHL
+346 NQRKLGAIATHL
-358 ERTLDYGWVWFL
+358 DRTLDYGWLWFL

-378 DWVFGLVGNWGLA
+378 DWIFGLVGNWGLA
-391 IILMTIVVKIGL
+391 IILLTIVVKIAL

-455 GCLPMLLQM
+455 GCLPMLMQM

-486 GWIVDLSAKDP
+486 GWINDLSAMDP

-525 QMMKIMP
+525 QMMRIMP

-563 AHRKYGTPG
+563 ATRKYGTARG
-572 GAPA
+572 SFGSSGTT

>member
-1 VYRPARS
+1 M
-8 RSLNPSEIIRWS
+8 

-34 AWSADHTEVIPVSEQ
+34 AWSADHPQVVPVSEQ
-49 RAPLPST
+49 RAPLPDT
-56 ERFVEPAKPSK
+56 ERFVVPEMSSK
-67 GTGEPD
+67 DEGD
-73 FPDSS
+73 RDIPDSS
-78 MVRRDRSETTSVTSS
+78 LVRSDRSVTTTATTS
-93 IAEQLVHVVT
+93 IPERLIHVVT
-103 PLQHVWIDPVGGDIV
+103 PLQHVWIDPVGGDIA

-123 KYAVSLEQP
+123 KFAVSLEQP

-147 VAQSGLLVRDG
+147 VAQSGLLGRDG
-158 PNGRNEGRR
+158 PDGRNEGRPK
-167 EFRTDRYSY
+167 FRPDRYSY
-176 RVREGQRPV
+176 VLREGQRPI
-185 EVVLHYD
+185 EVVLHHD
-192 QDGVSI
+192 QGGVSI

-213 VYEIENRGTTD
+213 VYEIDNRSND
-224 FFGALWV
+224 EFVSALWV
-231 QLTRDGKKANTASAS
+231 QLKRDGKRANTQTAS

-264 YEKMT
+264 YEKQD
-269 FEDLDDDV
+269 FEDLDDER
-277 LQESKEG
+277 LRENKEG

-300 GVGQR
+300 QTDKQNR
-305 NQYFAQPTS
+305 YFAEPMG
-314 SGLYRAGFVGPEITI
+314 SGMYRAGFVGPEIGI
-329 PRNAVRT
+329 APNAFGT
-336 FEAQLYAGPK
+336 YEAQLYAGPK
-346 NQKKLGAIATHL
+346 NQRKLGAIATHL
-358 ERTLDYGWVWFL
+358 DRTLDYGWLWFL

-378 DWVFGLVGNWGLA
+378 DWIFGLVGNWGLA
-391 IILMTIVVKIGL
+391 IILLTIVVKIAL

-455 GCLPMLLQM
+455 GCLPMLMQM

-486 GWIVDLSAKDP
+486 GWINDLSAMDP

-525 QMMKIMP
+525 QMMRIMP

-563 AHRKYGTPG
+563 ATRKYGTARG
-572 GAPA
+572 SFGSSGTT

>member
-1 VYRPARS
+1 M
-8 RSLNPSEIIRWS
+8 

-34 AWSADHTEVIPVSEQ
+34 AWSADHPQVVPVSEQ
-49 RAPLPST
+49 RAPLPDT
-56 ERFVEPAKPSK
+56 ERFVVPEMPSK
-67 GTGEPD
+67 DEGDTD
-73 FPDSS
+73 IPDSS
-78 MVRRDRSETTSVTSS
+78 LVRSDRSVTTTATTS
-93 IAEQLVHVVT
+93 IPERLIHVVT
-103 PLQHVWIDPVGGDIV
+103 PLQHVWIDPVGGDIA

-123 KYAVSLEQP
+123 KFAVSLEQP

-147 VAQSGLLVRDG
+147 VAQSGLLGRDG
-158 PNGRNEGRR
+158 PDGRNEGRPK
-167 EFRTDRYSY
+167 FRTDRYSY
-176 RVREGQRPV
+176 VLREGQRPI
-185 EVVLHYD
+185 EVVLHHD
-192 QDGVSI
+192 QGGVSI

-213 VYEIENRGTTD
+213 VYEIDNRSND
-224 FFGALWV
+224 EFVSALWV
-231 QLTRDGKKANTASAS
+231 QLKRDGKRANTQTAS

-264 YEKMT
+264 YEKQD
-269 FEDLDDDV
+269 FEDLDDER
-277 LQESKEG
+277 LRENKEG

-300 GVGQR
+300 QTDKQNR
-305 NQYFAQPTS
+305 YFAEPMG
-314 SGLYRAGFVGPEITI
+314 SGMYRAGFVGPEIGI
-329 PRNAVRT
+329 APNAFGT
-336 FEAQLYAGPK
+336 YEAQLYAGPK
-346 NQKKLGAIATHL
+346 NQRKLGAIATHL
-358 ERTLDYGWVWFL
+358 DRTLDYGWLWFL

-378 DWVFGLVGNWGLA
+378 DWIFGLVGNWGLA
-391 IILMTIVVKIGL
+391 IILLTIVVKIAL

-455 GCLPMLLQM
+455 GCLPMLMQM

-486 GWIVDLSAKDP
+486 GWINDLSAMDP

-525 QMMKIMP
+525 QMMRIMP

-563 AHRKYGTPG
+563 ATRKYGTARG
-572 GAPA
+572 SFGSSGTA

>member
-1 VYRPARS
+1 M
-8 RSLNPSEIIRWS
+8 

-34 AWSADHTEVIPVSEQ
+34 AWSADHPQVVPVSEQ
-49 RAPLPST
+49 RAPLPDT
-56 ERFVEPAKPSK
+56 ERFVVPEMPSK
-67 GTGEPD
+67 DEGDTD
-73 FPDSS
+73 IPDSS
-78 MVRRDRSETTSVTSS
+78 LVRSDRSVTTTATTS
-93 IAEQLVHVVT
+93 IPERLIHVVT
-103 PLQHVWIDPVGGDIV
+103 PLQHVWIDPVGGDIA

-123 KYAVSLEQP
+123 KFAVSLEQP

-147 VAQSGLLVRDG
+147 VAQSGLLGRDG
-158 PNGRNEGRR
+158 PDGRNEGRPK
-167 EFRTDRYSY
+167 FRTDRYSY
-176 RVREGQRPV
+176 VLREGQRPI
-185 EVVLHYD
+185 EVVLHHD
-192 QDGVSI
+192 QGGVSI

-213 VYEIENRGTTD
+213 VYEIDNRSND
-224 FFGALWV
+224 EFVSALWV
-231 QLTRDGKKANTASAS
+231 QLKRDGKRANTQTAS

-264 YEKMT
+264 YEKQD
-269 FEDLDDDV
+269 FEDLDDER
-277 LQESKEG
+277 LRENKEG

-300 GVGQR
+300 QTDKQNR
-305 NQYFAQPTS
+305 YFAEPMG
-314 SGLYRAGFVGPEITI
+314 SGMYRAGFVGPEIGI
-329 PRNAVRT
+329 APNA
-336 FEAQLYAGPK
+336 FGAYEAQLYAGPK
-346 NQKKLGAIATHL
+346 NQRKLGAIATHL
-358 ERTLDYGWVWFL
+358 DRTLDYGWLWFL

-378 DWVFGLVGNWGLA
+378 DWIFGLVGNWGLA
-391 IILMTIVVKIGL
+391 IILLTIVVKIAL

-455 GCLPMLLQM
+455 GCLPMLMQM

-486 GWIVDLSAKDP
+486 GWINDLSAMDP

-525 QMMKIMP
+525 QMMRIMP

-563 AHRKYGTPG
+563 ATRKYGTARG
-572 GAPA
+572 SFGSSGTT

>member
-1 VYRPARS
+1 M
-8 RSLNPSEIIRWS
+8 NPSEIIRWS

-34 AWSADHTEVIPVSEQ
+34 AWTTDHAEVMPVSEP

-56 ERFVEPAKPSK
+56 ERFVAPEIASEHV
-67 GTGEPD
+67 GDTD
-73 FPDSS
+73 VPDSS
-78 MVRRDRSETTSVTSS
+78 LVSRDRSAATAAAALITERL
-93 IAEQLVHVVT
+93 IHVET
-103 PLQHVWIDPVGGDIV
+103 PLQHVWIDPVGGDIA

-132 DVPLKLL
+132 EVPLTLL
-139 DRSEDSTY
+139 DRSVESTY
-147 VAQSGLLVRDG
+147 VAQSGLLGRDG
-158 PNGRNEGRR
+158 PDGRNEARPK
-167 EFRTDRYSY
+167 FRTDRYSY
-176 RVREGQRPV
+176 VLREGQRPM
-185 EVVLHYD
+185 EVVLHYE
-192 QDGVSI
+192 QGETTI
-198 RKIYRFR
+198 RKIYRFH
-205 PDEYLIDV
+205 PDEYLIDL
-213 VYEIENRGTTD
+213 VYEIDNRSNDD
-224 FFGALWV
+224 FVSALWV
-231 QLTRDGKKANTASAS
+231 QLKRDGKTANTQTAS

-269 FEDLDDDV
+269 FEDLDDDS
-277 LQESKEG
+277 LRETKEG

-294 LAAWVS
+294 LAAWVPQTDRQNS
-300 GVGQR
+300 
-305 NQYFAQPTS
+305 YFAEPM
-314 SGLYRAGFVGPEITI
+314 GPGMYRAGFVGPEIGI
-329 PRNAVRT
+329 APNAFGT

-346 NQKKLGAIATHL
+346 NQKKLGLIAPHL
-358 ERTLDYGWVWFL
+358 ERALDYGWLWFL
-370 SEPLFLFV
+370 SEPLFSFV
-378 DWVFGLVGNWGLA
+378 VWIFGLVGNWGLA
-391 IILMTIVVKIGL
+391 IILLTIVVKIAL

-417 RKVAPQLKRLQ
+417 RKVAPKLKRLQ

-455 GCLPMLLQM
+455 GCLPMLMQM

-486 GWIVDLSAKDP
+486 GWIVDLSAMDP
-497 LFVLPILMGASQYGM
+497 YFVLPILMGASQYGM

-563 AHRKYGTPG
+563 ATRKYGTSAHTSG
-572 GAPA
+572 TA

>member
-1 VYRPARS
+1 M
-8 RSLNPSEIIRWS
+8 NPSEIIRWV

-34 AWSADHTEVIPVSEQ
+34 AWSADHPQVVPVSEQ
-49 RAPLPST
+49 RAPLPDT
-56 ERFVEPAKPSK
+56 ERFVVPEMPSK
-67 GTGEPD
+67 DEGDTD
-73 FPDSS
+73 IPDSS
-78 MVRRDRSETTSVTSS
+78 LVRSDRSVTTTATTS
-93 IAEQLVHVVT
+93 IPERLIHVVT
-103 PLQHVWIDPVGGDIV
+103 PLQHVWIDPVGGDIA

-123 KYAVSLEQP
+123 KFAVSLEQP

-147 VAQSGLLVRDG
+147 VAQSGLLGRDG
-158 PNGRNEGRR
+158 PDGRNEGRPK
-167 EFRTDRYSY
+167 FRTDRYSY
-176 RVREGQRPV
+176 VLREGQRPI
-185 EVVLHYD
+185 EVVLHHD
-192 QDGVSI
+192 QGGVSI

-213 VYEIENRGTTD
+213 VYEIDNRSND
-224 FFGALWV
+224 EFVSALWV
-231 QLTRDGKKANTASAS
+231 QLKRDGKRANTQTAS

-264 YEKMT
+264 YEKQD
-269 FEDLDDDV
+269 FEDLDDER
-277 LQESKEG
+277 LRENKEG

-300 GVGQR
+300 QTDKQNR
-305 NQYFAQPTS
+305 YFAEPMG
-314 SGLYRAGFVGPEITI
+314 SGMYRAGFVGPEIGI
-329 PRNAVRT
+329 APNAFGT
-336 FEAQLYAGPK
+336 YEAQLYAGPK
-346 NQKKLGAIATHL
+346 NQRKLGAIATHL
-358 ERTLDYGWVWFL
+358 DRTLDYGWLWFL

-378 DWVFGLVGNWGLA
+378 DWIFGLVGNWGLA
-391 IILMTIVVKIGL
+391 IILLTIVVKIAL

-455 GCLPMLLQM
+455 GCLPMLMQM

-478 ELRHAPFI
+478 ELRHAPFFL
-486 GWIVDLSAKDP
+486 WIVDLSAMDP
-497 LFVLPILMGASQYGM
+497 YFVLPILMGASQYGM

-550 VVNNLFSF
+550 VVNNLFSV

-563 AHRKYGTPG
+563 NHRKYGTAAG
-572 GAPA
+572 SFGSSGRA

>member
-1 VYRPARS
+1 V
-8 RSLNPSEIIRWS
+8 

-34 AWSADHTEVIPVSEQ
+34 AWSADHPQVVPVSEQ
-49 RAPLPST
+49 RAPLPDT
-56 ERFVEPAKPSK
+56 ERFVVPEMPSK
-67 GTGEPD
+67 DEGDTD
-73 FPDSS
+73 IPDSS
-78 MVRRDRSETTSVTSS
+78 LVRSDRSVTTTATTS
-93 IAEQLVHVVT
+93 IPERLIHVVT
-103 PLQHVWIDPVGGDIV
+103 PLQHVWIDPVGGDIA

-123 KYAVSLEQP
+123 KFAVSLEQP

-147 VAQSGLLVRDG
+147 VAQSGLLGRDG
-158 PNGRNEGRR
+158 PDGRNEGRPK
-167 EFRTDRYSY
+167 FRTDRYSY
-176 RVREGQRPV
+176 VLREGQRPI
-185 EVVLHYD
+185 EVVLHHD
-192 QDGVSI
+192 QGGVSI

-213 VYEIENRGTTD
+213 VYEIDNRSND
-224 FFGALWV
+224 EFVSALWV
-231 QLTRDGKKANTASAS
+231 QLKRDGKRANTQTAS

-264 YEKMT
+264 YEKQD
-269 FEDLDDDV
+269 FEDLDDER
-277 LQESKEG
+277 LRENKEG

-300 GVGQR
+300 QTDKQNR
-305 NQYFAQPTS
+305 YFAEPMG
-314 SGLYRAGFVGPEITI
+314 SGMYRAGFVGPEIGI
-329 PRNAVRT
+329 APNAFGT
-336 FEAQLYAGPK
+336 YEAQLYAGPK
-346 NQKKLGAIATHL
+346 NQRKLGAIATHL
-358 ERTLDYGWVWFL
+358 DRTLDYGWLWFL

-378 DWVFGLVGNWGLA
+378 DWIFGLVGNWGLA
-391 IILMTIVVKIGL
+391 IILLTIVVKIAL

-455 GCLPMLLQM
+455 GCLPMLMQM

-486 GWIVDLSAKDP
+486 GWINDLSAMDP

-525 QMMKIMP
+525 QMMRIMP

-563 AHRKYGTPG
+563 ATRKYGTARG
-572 GAPA
+572 SFGSSGTT

>member
-1 VYRPARS
+1 M
-8 RSLNPSEIIRWS
+8 NPSEIIRWV

-34 AWSADHTEVIPVSEQ
+34 AWSADHPQVVPVSEQ
-49 RAPLPST
+49 RAPLPDT
-56 ERFVEPAKPSK
+56 ERFVVPEMPSEDE
-67 GTGEPD
+67 GDTD
-73 FPDSS
+73 IPDSS
-78 MVRRDRSETTSVTSS
+78 LVRSDRSVTTTATTS
-93 IAEQLVHVVT
+93 IPERLIHVVT
-103 PLQHVWIDPVGGDIV
+103 PLQHVWIDPVGGDIA

-123 KYAVSLEQP
+123 KFAVSLEQP

-147 VAQSGLLVRDG
+147 VAQSGLLGRDG
-158 PNGRNEGRR
+158 PDGRNEGRPK
-167 EFRTDRYSY
+167 FRTDRYSY
-176 RVREGQRPV
+176 VLREGQRPI
-185 EVVLHYD
+185 EVVLHHD
-192 QDGVSI
+192 QGGVSI

-213 VYEIENRGTTD
+213 VYEIDNRSND
-224 FFGALWV
+224 EFVSALWV
-231 QLTRDGKKANTASAS
+231 QLKRDGKRANTQTAS

-264 YEKMT
+264 YEKQD
-269 FEDLDDDV
+269 FEDLDDER
-277 LQESKEG
+277 LRENKEG

-300 GVGQR
+300 QTDKQNR
-305 NQYFAQPTS
+305 YFAEPMG
-314 SGLYRAGFVGPEITI
+314 SGMYRAGFVGPEIETA
-329 PRNAVRT
+329 PNAFGT
-336 FEAQLYAGPK
+336 YEAQLYAGPK
-346 NQKKLGAIATHL
+346 NQRKLGAIATHL
-358 ERTLDYGWVWFL
+358 DRTLDYGWLWFL

-378 DWVFGLVGNWGLA
+378 DWIFGLVGNWGLA
-391 IILMTIVVKIGL
+391 IILLTIVVKIAL

-455 GCLPMLLQM
+455 GCLPMLMQM

-486 GWIVDLSAKDP
+486 GWINDLSAMDP

-525 QMMKIMP
+525 QMMRIMP

-563 AHRKYGTPG
+563 ATRKYGTARG
-572 GAPA
+572 SFGSSGTT

>member
-1 VYRPARS
+1 M
-8 RSLNPSEIIRWS
+8 
-20 LLAGLAVVGYLLIR
+20 VGYLLIR
-34 AWSADHTEVIPVSEQ
+34 AWTADHAEVMPVSEQ

-56 ERFVEPAKPSK
+56 ERFVAPEIASEHV
-67 GTGEPD
+67 GDTD
-73 FPDSS
+73 VPDSS
-78 MVRRDRSETTSVTSS
+78 LVSRDRPAATAAAALITERL
-93 IAEQLVHVVT
+93 IHVET
-103 PLQHVWIDPVGGDIV
+103 PLQHVWIDPVGGDIA

-132 DVPLKLL
+132 EVPLTLL
-139 DRSEDSTY
+139 DRSVESTY
-147 VAQSGLLVRDG
+147 VAQSGLLGRDG
-158 PNGRNEGRR
+158 PDGRNEVRPK
-167 EFRTDRYSY
+167 FRTDRYSY
-176 RVREGQRPV
+176 VLREGQRPM
-185 EVVLHYD
+185 EVVLHYE
-192 QDGVSI
+192 QGETTI

-205 PDEYLIDV
+205 PDEYLIDL
-213 VYEIENRGTTD
+213 VYEIDNRSNDD
-224 FFGALWV
+224 FVSALWV
-231 QLTRDGKKANTASAS
+231 QLKRDGKTANTQTAS

-269 FEDLDDDV
+269 FEDLDDDS
-277 LQESKEG
+277 LRETKEG

-294 LAAWVS
+294 LAAWVPQTDRQNS
-300 GVGQR
+300 
-305 NQYFAQPTS
+305 YFAEPM
-314 SGLYRAGFVGPEITI
+314 GPGMYRAGFVGPEIGI
-329 PRNAVRT
+329 APNAFGT
-336 FEAQLYAGPK
+336 YEAQLYAGPK
-346 NQKKLGAIATHL
+346 NQKKLGLIAPHL
-358 ERTLDYGWVWFL
+358 ERTLDYGWLWFL
-370 SEPLFLFV
+370 SEPLFSFV
-378 DWVFGLVGNWGLA
+378 VWIFGLVGNWGLA
-391 IILMTIVVKIGL
+391 IILLTIVVKIAL

-455 GCLPMLLQM
+455 GCLPMLMQM

-478 ELRHAPFI
+478 ELRHAPFFL
-486 GWIVDLSAKDP
+486 WIVDLSAMDP
-497 LFVLPILMGASQYGM
+497 WFVLPILMGASQYGM

-525 QMMKIMP
+525 QMMRIMP

-563 AHRKYGTPG
+563 ATRKYGAAAG
-572 GAPA
+572 SFGSSGQA

>member
-1 VYRPARS
+1 M
-8 RSLNPSEIIRWS
+8 NPSEIIRWV

-34 AWSADHTEVIPVSEQ
+34 AWSADHPQVVPVSEQ
-49 RAPLPST
+49 RAPLPDT
-56 ERFVEPAKPSK
+56 ERFVVPEMPSK
-67 GTGEPD
+67 DEGDTD
-73 FPDSS
+73 IPDSS
-78 MVRRDRSETTSVTSS
+78 LVRSDRSVTTTATTS
-93 IAEQLVHVVT
+93 IPERLIHVVT
-103 PLQHVWIDPVGGDIV
+103 PLQHVWIDPVGGDIA

-123 KYAVSLEQP
+123 KFAVSLEQP

-147 VAQSGLLVRDG
+147 VAQSGLLGRDG
-158 PNGRNEGRR
+158 PDGRNEGRPK
-167 EFRTDRYSY
+167 FRTDRYSY
-176 RVREGQRPV
+176 VLREGQRPI
-185 EVVLHYD
+185 EVVLHHD
-192 QDGVSI
+192 QGGVSI

-213 VYEIENRGTTD
+213 VYEIDNRSND
-224 FFGALWV
+224 EFVSALWV
-231 QLTRDGKKANTASAS
+231 QLKRDGKRANTQTAS

-264 YEKMT
+264 YEKQD
-269 FEDLDDDV
+269 FEDLDDER
-277 LQESKEG
+277 LRENKEG

-300 GVGQR
+300 QTDKQNR
-305 NQYFAQPTS
+305 YFAEPMG
-314 SGLYRAGFVGPEITI
+314 SGMYRAGFVGPEIGI
-329 PRNAVRT
+329 APNAFGT
-336 FEAQLYAGPK
+336 YEAQLYAGPK
-346 NQKKLGAIATHL
+346 NQRKLGAIATHL
-358 ERTLDYGWVWFL
+358 DRTLDYGWLWFL

-378 DWVFGLVGNWGLA
+378 DWIFGLVGNWGLA
-391 IILMTIVVKIGL
+391 IILLTIVVKIAL

-455 GCLPMLLQM
+455 GCLPMLMQM

-486 GWIVDLSAKDP
+486 GWINDLSAMDP

-525 QMMKIMP
+525 QMMRIMP

-563 AHRKYGTPG
+563 ATRKYGTARG
-572 GAPA
+572 SFGSSGTT